1 MLLNPLD
8 QSFVI
13 ALDYNWFYPDIST
26 TWMPIMHRLYLPYIT
41 CEDFFNANIT
51 SVNFPGIN
59 SNPPQQ
65 QGHMYGLTKRQS
77 NQVDQIVDKSLQL
90 TVKTTESYIS
100 YFMAKHQF
108 DLYLRLG
115 QLTPLYLPDISVTLL
130 DDGGFETITY
140 VYQQLTPVSLGN
152 ISMSYAARM
161 GQFNTFTW
169 DFKYNYY
176 DVYVRGENGDRV
188 LISKQYDPN
197 IDGTIEILDLDQP
210 QYAQKTHPG
219 ISTKTKIN
227 ELKSM
232 SKYTGTNQGIGV
244 TMPRR

>member
-13 ALDYNWFYPDIST
+13 ALDYNWFYPDISA
-26 TWMPIMHRLYLPYIT
+26 TWMPIMHRLYLPYLT

-51 SVNFPGIN
+51 SVNFPSIN
-59 SNPPQQ
+59 ANTVKQ
-65 QGHMYGLTKRQS
+65 QGHLYEISKRPG
-77 NQVDQIVDKSLQL
+77 NQVDQIIDKSLQL

-100 YFMAKHQF
+100 YFMARHQF
-108 DLYLRLG
+108 DLFLRLG
-115 QLTPLYLPDISVTLL
+115 QLMPLYLPDISVTLL

-152 ISMSYAARM
+152 ISMSYAARL

-169 DFKYNYY
+169 DFRYNYY

-197 IDGTIEILDLDQP
+197 IDGKIEILDLDTP
-210 QYAQKTHPG
+210 KYKHKTHPG
-219 ISTKTKIN
+219 ISAKQKTN
-227 ELKSM
+227 ELQSM
-232 SKYTGTNQGIGV
+232 SKFSGMTSNIGV
-244 TMPRR
+244 TLPKR

>member
-8 QSFVI
+8 QNFVI

-26 TWMPIMHRLYLPYIT
+26 AWLPIMHRLYLPYLT

-59 SNPPQQ
+59 SAPVQQ
-65 QGHMYGLTKRQS
+65 QGHLYNLNKRPG
-77 NQVDQIVDKSLQL
+77 NQVDQIIDKSLTL

-100 YFMAKHQF
+100 YFMARHQF
-108 DLYLRLG
+108 DLFLRLG
-115 QLTPLYLPDISVTLL
+115 QITPLYLPNISVSLL

-140 VYQQLTPVSLGN
+140 VYQELTPVSLGN

-176 DVYVRGENGDRV
+176 DVYIRGENGDRE

-197 IDGTIEILDLDQP
+197 IDGVIEILDLDEP
-210 QYAQKTHPG
+210 KYKQKANPG
-219 ISTKTKIN
+219 ISTKQRLN
-227 ELKSM
+227 ELRSM
-232 SKYTGTNQGIGV
+232 SKYNGTYSNIGV
-244 TMPRR
+244 TLPKR